1 MTIYQFLLLFLLWV
15 CLPHFCSPE
24 MMFRRTPVP
33 QQRILGARMPRNDGK
48 ILHRQ
53 KRGWMWNQFFLL
65 EEYTGSD
72 YQYVGKVSLYGDDT
86 KIVSL
91 FHHWVVI
98 YSCLKEFW
106 KVIKIISNMFL
117 YF

>member
-1 MTIYQFLLLFLLWV
+1 MFTAKMPGTHYASLLLYNNIIQIEITFANGNQFLLLFLLWV

-24 MMFRRTPVP
+24 IMFRRTPVP
-33 QQRILGARMPRNDGK
+33 QKRILGARVPRSDGK

-72 YQYVGKVSLYGDDT
+72 YQYVGKVSLY
-86 KIVSL
+86 
-91 FHHWVVI
+91 
-98 YSCLKEFW
+98 
-106 KVIKIISNMFL
+106 
-117 YF
+117 

>member
-24 MMFRRTPVP
+24 IMFRRTPVP
-33 QQRILGARMPRNDGK
+33 QQRILSSRVPRSDGK

-72 YQYVGKVSLYGDDT
+72 YQYVGKVSL
-86 KIVSL
+86 
-91 FHHWVVI
+91 
-98 YSCLKEFW
+98 C
-106 KVIKIISNMFL
+106 
-117 YF
+117 